1 MPVRQPGGDADWA
14 VGSASSKERSRLEI
28 QIKESF
34 KLWDSMRSLKLC
46 GYRRKEGS
54 CKTERT
60 NTGGRDGALEPKPI
74 LSGPKE

>member
-1 MPVRQPGGDADWA
+1 
-14 VGSASSKERSRLEI
+14 
-28 QIKESF
+28 
-34 KLWDSMRSLKLC
+34 MRSLKLC